1 MGTSSDHKGRSG
13 GAWTSYKTAATG
25 FAKNG
30 GRDRAALAL
39 GQYVAAMGGAAAA
52 SSSAGSGRA
61 VGSRAGRFLSG
72 LASVGLEQTLEELG
86 LHNLVGADRFE
97 VVTALV
103 DYLAGDGDSLD
114 AAAARDAACDLIDD
128 LFGEVSDYEE
138 LNQSQG
144 EMYIS
149 LDFTVGGRPFE
160 SQR

>member
-1 MGTSSDHKGRSG
+1 M
-13 GAWTSYKTAATG
+13 
-25 FAKNG
+25 
-30 GRDRAALAL
+30 
-39 GQYVAAMGGAAAA
+39 
-52 SSSAGSGRA
+52 
-61 VGSRAGRFLSG
+61 
-72 LASVGLEQTLEELG
+72 
-86 LHNLVGADRFE
+86 
-97 VVTALV
+97 VTALV